1 MNKIIIKPHK
11 LNVLQNIVINS
22 LLLGM
27 NVILWIIMV
36 KKKCFFNAF
45 FYLLVALVIIVLI
58 IDFKFFVA
66 SMRNILMTEKGCQ
79 ISVLW
84 YKKLYTWK
92 ELQTKRI
99 VMYEYTELKKSY
111 KYCLELCKK
120 KIDPLK
126 VLPNSYCQDLHPFSF
141 VFIYFGEKEKLN
153 FVERNVEERGGS
165 FLYVANE
172 WNFVEQLR
180 EWGVE
185 LEEITVK
192 ISGRK

>member
-1 MNKIIIKPHK
+1 M
-11 LNVLQNIVINS
+11 
-22 LLLGM
+22 
-27 NVILWIIMV
+27 
-36 KKKCFFNAF
+36 
-45 FYLLVALVIIVLI
+45 
-58 IDFKFFVA
+58 
-66 SMRNILMTEKGCQ
+66 
-79 ISVLW
+79 
-84 YKKLYTWK
+84 
-92 ELQTKRI
+92 
-99 VMYEYTELKKSY
+99 
-111 KYCLELCKK
+111 
-120 KIDPLK
+120 
-126 VLPNSYCQDLHPFSF
+126 PNSYCQDLHPFSF